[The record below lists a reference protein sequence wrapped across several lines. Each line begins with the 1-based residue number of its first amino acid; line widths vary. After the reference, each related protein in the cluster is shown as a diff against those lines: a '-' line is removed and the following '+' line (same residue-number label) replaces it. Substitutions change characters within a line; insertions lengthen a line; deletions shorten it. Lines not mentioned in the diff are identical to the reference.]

1 VQKTFIKSRSNRLKI
16 LIIGSGGREHAL
28 TWKLAQGENE
38 LYCAP
43 GNGGIVDLA
52 KCINVNPEDIP
63 ALLKLANEL
72 KVDLVVVGPEAPLVL
87 GIADE
92 FQKHRIPIFAPKKE
106 AARLEGEKIFAKE
119 LMRKYNIP
127 TAQFEIFHD
136 EKKAKNYIEAK
147 GTPIVIKASGLA
159 AGKGA
164 MVCQTKEDAFNA
176 IERSLVQRE
185 FGTAGETIVIEK
197 FLTGEE
203 ASIIAITDG
212 KTIKPLISSQDHKA
226 LLDGDKGPNTGGLGA
241 YAPAP
246 LINEKLEKEIQFKI
260 FNPLLAAFQKEGIEY
275 SGVIYA
281 GIIITAQGPF
291 VLEFNCRFGDP
302 ETQPILT
309 LLKSD
314 LAQLMLST
322 INGKLADVELEWK
335 KNYALCVVAAS
346 AGYPGKYEKGKEI
359 TGDLQNRDDVII
371 FHAGTERRNGKLYTA
386 GGRVLGVTGIGT
398 SLSQAKAKA
407 YQALKQINFA
417 GIYYRTDIGDKGIR
431 RLEKK

>member
-1 VQKTFIKSRSNRLKI
+1 MKI

-28 TWKLAQGENE
+28 NWKLAQRKNE

-43 GNGGIVDLA
+43 GNGGISDLA
-52 KCINVNPEDIP
+52 TCINIIPEDIP
-63 ALLKLANEL
+63 GLLKLAKEL

-92 FQKHRIPIFAPKKE
+92 FQKNKIPIFASKKT
-106 AARLEGEKIFAKE
+106 AARLEGEKVFAKE

-147 GTPIVIKASGLA
+147 RTPIVIKASGLA

-164 MVCQTKEDAFNA
+164 MVCQTKADAFTA
-176 IERSLVQRE
+176 IERSLVQKE
-185 FGTAGETIVIEK
+185 FGKAGEHIVIEE

-203 ASIIAITDG
+203 VSIIAITDG
-212 KTIKPLISSQDHKA
+212 KTIIPLISSQDHKA
-226 LLDGDKGPNTGGLGA
+226 LLDGDKGPNTGGMGA

-260 FNPLLAAFQKEGIEY
+260 FNPLLAALQKEGIEY
-275 SGVIYA
+275 CGVIYA
-281 GIIITAQGPF
+281 GIIITPQGPY

-302 ETQPILT
+302 ETQPILA

-314 LAQLMLST
+314 LAEVMFAA
-322 INGKLADVELEWK
+322 INGKLADVELEWS

-346 AGYPGKYEKGKEI
+346 ASYPGKYEKGKEI

-371 FHAGTERRNGKLYTA
+371 FHAGTEKRNGKLYTA
-386 GGRVLGVTGIGT
+386 GGRVLGVTGIGAN
-398 SLSQAKAKA
+398 LLQAKEKA
-407 YQALKQINFA
+407 YQALKRIDFD

-431 RLEKK
+431 RLEKN

>member
-1 VQKTFIKSRSNRLKI
+1 LII

-28 TWKLAQGENE
+28 TWKLANGKNE

-43 GNGGIVDLA
+43 GNGGITDLA
-52 KCINVNPEDIP
+52 KCINVNPKDIP
-63 ALLKLANEL
+63 AMLKLATEL

-92 FQKHRIPIFAPKKE
+92 FQKHKIPIFGPEKE
-106 AARLEGEKIFAKE
+106 AARLEGEKVFAKE

-127 TAQFEIFHD
+127 TAEFEIFHD
-136 EKKAKNYIEAK
+136 AKKAKNYVEAK

-164 MVCQTKEDAFNA
+164 MVCPTKEDAFNA
-176 IERSLVQRE
+176 IERSLVQKE
-185 FGTAGETIVIEK
+185 FGQAGETIVIEE

-212 KTIKPLISSQDHKA
+212 KTIIPLISSQDHKA
-226 LLDGDKGPNTGGLGA
+226 LRDGDKGPNTGGLGA

-246 LINEKLEKEIQFKI
+246 LINEKLEKEVQLTI
-260 FNPLLAAFQKEGIEY
+260 FNPLLAALQKEGIEY
-275 SGVIYA
+275 CGVIYA
-281 GIIITAQGPF
+281 GIIITPKGPS

-302 ETQPILT
+302 ETQPILV

-314 LAQLMLST
+314 LAEVMFAA
-322 INGKLADVELEWK
+322 INGKLAGVRLEWQ

-346 AGYPGKYEKGKEI
+346 AGYPGEYDKGKEI
-359 TGDLQNRDDVII
+359 TGDLKNRDDVIT
-371 FHAGTERRNGKLYTA
+371 FHAGTAKKDGKLYTA

-398 SLSQAKAKA
+398 TLSHAKAKA
-407 YQALKQINFA
+407 YQALKRINFD